1 MLVWVDCGVCGA
13 GTTTGAVYVTATE
26 SGVAVCGNTRVPSPV
41 REPYLTQCA
50 VSGRLWTARPA
61 QLTYLSVHVDQFK
74 GSAVCGPVDA
84 AGRVIVITTA
94 DGFCDSLKPSQF
106 VKGN

>member
-1 MLVWVDCGVCGA
+1 MWVDCGVCGA

-26 SGVAVCGNTRVPSPV
+26 SGVAACGNTRVPSPV
-41 REPYLTQCA
+41 REPYPTQCA